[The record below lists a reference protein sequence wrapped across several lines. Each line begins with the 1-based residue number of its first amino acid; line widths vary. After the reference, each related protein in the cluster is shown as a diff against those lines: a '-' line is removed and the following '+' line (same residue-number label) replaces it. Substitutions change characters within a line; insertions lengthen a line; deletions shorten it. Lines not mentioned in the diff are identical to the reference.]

1 VKTKPSSSEHEVA
14 LQALGRLAQEHLDG
28 EQSPA
33 NHAAERDRFVFALR
47 ERIENKNARRHTVA
61 LWLLPAAAAM
71 TIAIVVWRLG
81 WLEPRLTY
89 SVDAMSQAENG
100 YVRVAD
106 GARPATVRFSDG
118 SEIRV
123 DPGAELRV
131 EDLARDGARVALF
144 KGRTGVNV
152 VHRDR
157 TRWAVAAGPFV
168 VRVTGTSFDLAWT
181 SEEAKLEVTLRSGSV
196 VVEGP
201 LTRAG
206 VRLSE
211 GHRLVASLHED
222 RLVVESLD
230 APRPDKVDGVG
241 AAEQPDHAPA
251 AQTPATDPSSLA
263 ARGQERSWSKRV
275 ASGDYASV
283 VADAQ
288 ARGLDS
294 TLAQAPLVDLV
305 ALADAARY
313 TGQRQIARRALMA
326 QRNRFAGS
334 ADARAAAFVI
344 GAMIQDSDGSPGS
357 AIEWFERYLAES
369 PRGPFYSDAL
379 GRKMLAVRK
388 ISGVVAARSIA
399 QAYLARYPDGAYAA
413 AAKEI
418 AASQ

>member
-1 VKTKPSSSEHEVA
+1 VKTKPSSSEQEVA
-14 LQALGRLAQEHLDG
+14 VQALGRLAQEHLDG
-28 EQSPA
+28 EQSPEK
-33 NHAAERDRFVFALR
+33 HAAERDRFVFALR
-47 ERIENKNARRHTVA
+47 ERIESKNARRHTAA

-71 TIAIVVWRLG
+71 TIAIVVWRMG

-89 SVDAMSQAENG
+89 SVDAMSQSDNG
-100 YVRVAD
+100 YVRVSD

-144 KGRTGVNV
+144 KGRTGVHV

-168 VRVTGTSFDLAWT
+168 VRVTGTSFDVAWT
-181 SEEAKLEVTLRSGSV
+181 SEEAKLEVALRSGSV

-230 APRPDKVDGVG
+230 APRPEKVDDVG
-241 AAEQPDHAPA
+241 AAQPPDHAPA

-275 ASGDYASV
+275 AAGDYASV

-294 TLAQAPLVDLV
+294 TLAQAPLADLV

-313 TGQRQIARRALMA
+313 AGQRQIARRALMA

-334 ADARAAAFVI
+334 EDARAAAFVI
-344 GAMIQDSDGSPGS
+344 GAMIQDSDGSPG
-357 AIEWFERYLAES
+357 AAVEWFERYLSES

-399 QAYLARYPDGAYAA
+399 QAYLAKYPDGAYAA

-418 AASQ
+418 AASP